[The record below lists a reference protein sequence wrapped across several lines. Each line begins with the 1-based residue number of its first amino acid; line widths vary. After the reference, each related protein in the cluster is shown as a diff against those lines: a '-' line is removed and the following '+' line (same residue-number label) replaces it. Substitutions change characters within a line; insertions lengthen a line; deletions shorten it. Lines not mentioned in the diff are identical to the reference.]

1 MKRSS
6 ILPAVVGVG
15 MTAVLLAGC
24 SGASEQMAGPVKLDF
39 WYSVTGVPAD
49 TLVALVDEFNASH
62 DDVTVNPIFQGL
74 YEESMAK
81 LANAVQGGELPAIIQ
96 GGDTFSTYLRDSGL
110 TVPPGEVK
118 NLDGKT
124 FDDSDLVPA
133 NANYYTFDGELSSIP
148 IMVSHPVVFYNTA
161 LLEAAGID
169 PSTAPST
176 LGQLFDVAAA
186 VHGASGAPGL
196 TAHIQPWWAEQFAAS
211 AGVEY
216 CTPGNGVGSEPATG
230 FSYTSDAQVA
240 AWQRVQGLVAS
251 GAMLNVGT
259 DGDAALKAFVTGQ
272 AAIVLQSSRAYGDI
286 VKAGAFEFGAWPL
299 PIDDADGGA
308 VPGGNSVWLVK
319 EGNSEQELAAAA
331 SFAEFLASPD
341 VQRRIFEETGY
352 LPSSL
357 EALDALSGAVEP
369 VQDVILQQ
377 LAGAGD
383 SVASAGCHSGALG
396 EARPLVTSAIE
407 EIYAGSDVLEA
418 LTKAQLAGDKA
429 ITEYNARR

>member
-1 MKRSS
+1 MQRSS
-6 ILPAVVGVG
+6 ILPVTVGLG
-15 MTAVLLAGC
+15 LSAALLAGC
-24 SGASEQMAGPVKLDF
+24 SGAPPASSGPVKLDF

-81 LANAVQGGELPAIIQ
+81 LTNAVRGGDLPAIIQ

-124 FDDSDLVPA
+124 FDDSDLVPG

-148 IMVSHPVVFYNTA
+148 IMVSHPVVFYNRA
-161 LLEAAGID
+161 VLEAAGID
-169 PSTAPST
+169 PSKAPST
-176 LGQLFDVAAA
+176 LAELFDFAAA
-186 VHGASGAPGL
+186 VHQSSGDAGL
-196 TAHIQPWWAEQFAAS
+196 TSHINPWWAEQFAAS

-230 FSYTSDAQVA
+230 FTYTTDPQIA
-240 AWQRVQGLVAS
+240 AWKRVQELVQS

-272 AAIVLQSSRAYGDI
+272 SAIVLQSSRVYGD
-286 VKAGAFEFGAWPL
+286 ALAAADFEFGAWPL
-299 PIDDADGGA
+299 PIDSSEGGV

-319 EGNSEQELAAAA
+319 EGNNDQELAAAA

-341 VQRRIFEETGY
+341 AQRRIFEETGY
-352 LPSSL
+352 LPSSVRAL
-357 EALDALSGAVEP
+357 EALDGTLAPTQS
-369 VQDVILQQ
+369 VILKQ
-377 LAGAGD
+377 LEDANE
-383 SVASAGCHSGALG
+383 SMASAGCHAGALG
-396 EARPLVTSAIE
+396 EARSLVTSAIE
-407 EIYAGSDVLEA
+407 EIYAGVDVAEA
-418 LTKAQLAGDKA
+418 LTKAQLAGNKA
-429 ITEYNARR
+429 IEEYNVRR